1 MKNPE
6 ADIHDQSQLPA
17 DNGKQKVRSAEVGTD
32 ILKALAE
39 LSPSTSLSRLAEH
52 VQMPASKV
60 HRYLQALIA
69 SGFAEQDSATNH
81 YGLGREALRVGL
93 AALGSIDVLK
103 IAALPLSQLRD
114 ELNESCF
121 IAVWGNQGATVV
133 SIEPA
138 VRAVTVVTQ
147 IGSVLPL
154 LTSSTGLVFAAYLPE
169 RETVELRDREP
180 GRPAPQCR
188 GLPGGIGRHS
198 RPWAAPC
205 ARPADARCGCVV
217 GTGVQ
222 CLGAGGGRDDRGR
235 ANVDFSCRR
244 TWAGGATAAGSGPRD
259 QLAHGLFA
267 GRVSACSTIAR
278 YVKVN
283 VISSYFSYRIKRL
296 FLTHWPA

>member
-1 MKNPE
+1 MAKASSPT
-6 ADIHDQSQLPA
+6 

-69 SGFAEQDSATNH
+69 SGFAEQNAATNH
-81 YGLGREALRVGL
+81 YGLGREALRVGM

-103 IAALPLSQLRD
+103 VAALPLSQLRD

-154 LTSSTGLVFAAYLPE
+154 LTSSTGLVFAAHLPE
-169 RETVELRDREP
+169 RETVDLMARELTQLKQRPDDYQQVLAGIRERGLHHIHGLLMP
-180 GRPAPQCR
+180 GVDALSAPIFNAMGQIAAVMTVVGPTSMFQADEQGPAAQRLLAVTRETSWRMGHCPAP
-188 GLPGGIGRHS
+188 
-198 RPWAAPC
+198 
-205 ARPADARCGCVV
+205 
-217 GTGVQ
+217 
-222 CLGAGGGRDDRGR
+222 
-235 ANVDFSCRR
+235 
-244 TWAGGATAAGSGPRD
+244 
-259 QLAHGLFA
+259 
-267 GRVSACSTIAR
+267 
-278 YVKVN
+278 
-283 VISSYFSYRIKRL
+283 
-296 FLTHWPA
+296 